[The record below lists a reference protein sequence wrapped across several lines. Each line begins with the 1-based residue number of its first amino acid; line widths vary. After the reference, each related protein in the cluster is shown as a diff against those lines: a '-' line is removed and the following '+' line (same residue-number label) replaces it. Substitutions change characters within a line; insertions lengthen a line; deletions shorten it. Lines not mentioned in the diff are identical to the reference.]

1 MAQGVLP
8 WGVSLL
14 RKLLGQIGNLAIQSS
29 RGRCSFREKD
39 GSSGLAICELS
50 QFWPDQAW
58 LLVLQSQVFQHSNFP
73 GLAWLEF
80 GAAAQSGGSN

>member
-58 LLVLQSQVFQHSNFP
+58 PPCSSEPSLSALKLP
-73 GLAWLEF
+73 GAGLAGIPSCSSVRWL
-80 GAAAQSGGSN
+80 